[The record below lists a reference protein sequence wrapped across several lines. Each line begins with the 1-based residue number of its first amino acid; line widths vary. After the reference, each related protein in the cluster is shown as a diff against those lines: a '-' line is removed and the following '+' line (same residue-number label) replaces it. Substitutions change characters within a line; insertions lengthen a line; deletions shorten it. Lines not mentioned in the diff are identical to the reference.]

1 MTAVPI
7 DHSYRRGRQPEP
19 EHRRTKQKVRR
30 NSQAAGREQWGHFSK
45 DQGRRLIIAL
55 EMHQERQRKHG
66 ERTGARRG
74 RDDIG
79 GISHGA
85 IKLAKLLVA
94 IAVKYRGKLE
104 PSIEFMA
111 TKLNVPGKTIHAWKA
126 QLKRHGFLD
135 WRRRWVE
142 TGKQGVRGPQV
153 EQTSNAY
160 WLSLPAA
167 AWDAAKRILD
177 GGKMQPTDEDRL
189 RQVPAEIR
197 DAIDVLDRASAAR
210 AARKADLSPGRRIDG
225 T

>member
-7 DHSYRRGRQPEP
+7 DHSHRRGRQPEP
-19 EHRRTKQKVRR
+19 EHRRTRSKVRR
-30 NSQAAGREQWGHFSK
+30 NSQAAGREQWQHFGRH
-45 DQGRRLIIAL
+45 QGRRLIIAL
-55 EMHQERQRKHG
+55 EIHQERQRRHG

-74 RDDIG
+74 KDDIG

-85 IKLAKLLVA
+85 VKLAKLLVA
-94 IAVKYRGKLE
+94 VAVKYRGKLE
-104 PSIEFMA
+104 PSVEFMA
-111 TKLNVPGKTIHAWKA
+111 EKLNVPAKTIHAWKA

-160 WLSLPAA
+160 WLTIPAA
-167 AWDAAKRILD
+167 AWDAAVKVLD
-177 GGKMQPTDEDRL
+177 RGKPQPTDDERVRHVSPEL
-189 RQVPAEIR
+189 REALERTQRQQEE
-197 DAIDVLDRASAAR
+197 R
-210 AARKADLSPGRRIDG
+210 AARDADRHASRRIDG

>member
-1 MTAVPI
+1 MTAEPI

-19 EHRRTKQKVRR
+19 EHRRTRQKVRR
-30 NSQAAGREQWGHFSK
+30 NSQAAGREQWRHFSK
-45 DQGRRLIIAL
+45 EQGRRLIIAL
-55 EMHQERQRKHG
+55 EIHQERQRKHG

-74 RDDIG
+74 RTDVG

-104 PSIEFMA
+104 PSVEFMA
-111 TKLNVPGKTIHAWKA
+111 EKLNVPGKTIHAWKA

-142 TGKQGVRGPQV
+142 TGKEGVRGPQV

-160 WLSLPAA
+160 WLTLPAA
-167 AWDAAKRILD
+167 VWDAACKVLD
-177 GGKMQPTDEDRL
+177 AGKQQPTEQDRL
-189 RQVPAEIR
+189 RHVPAELR
-197 DAIDVLDRASAAR
+197 DAIEAQDRAMAAR
-210 AARKADLSPGRRIDG
+210 AARKADISAGRRIDG